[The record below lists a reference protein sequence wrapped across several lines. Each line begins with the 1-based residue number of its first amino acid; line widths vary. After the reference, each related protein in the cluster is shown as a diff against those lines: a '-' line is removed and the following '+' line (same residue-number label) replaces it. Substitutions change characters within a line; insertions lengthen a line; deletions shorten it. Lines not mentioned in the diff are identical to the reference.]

1 MNTTSVK
8 VIFIISSLLLLITPC
23 HSKSNIIP
31 RSDATAFRNNINNYG
46 MMSRSIMISSA
57 AYLAGTRSAEAIS
70 STPSNLYS
78 SCECKNPV
86 KCLCQKEYNPQ
97 NERIYDTARRSFLPA
112 AAAKKLTSELAGR
125 KVVVIGEVHS
135 NPCHHHCE
143 FEVLRALADSNN
155 NDVVIGLECFYRQH
169 QNALD
174 RYVFEHK
181 NIGTLKEE
189 TKWDTS
195 WGYDLNY
202 YAKLFQFAKARGI
215 RLLGLNIPYPVAQ
228 YVGQEGLDALPDK
241 MKGLIPAIDVDD
253 KVHKDQFMNLIGA
266 GSGGHGGERSD
277 QLERMYQVQC
287 LWEEYMSQSAADYIQ
302 KNPQT
307 IVCVIAGLG
316 HIVGRRGI
324 PDRIK
329 KKVSGDINP
338 FVIVPQQVDWS
349 VETGLPNIDAPLT
362 VEECDWAWYTESA
375 EST

>member
-1 MNTTSVK
+1 MD
-8 VIFIISSLLLLITPC
+8 LC
-23 HSKSNIIP
+23 HSNSKNIIP
-31 RSDATAFRNNINNYG
+31 RSDITAFRNNFG
-46 MMSRSIMISSA
+46 MMSRSIMASSI
-57 AYLAGTRSAEAIS
+57 AYLAGTKSAEASKTSSIS
-70 STPSNLYS
+70 YSN
-78 SCECKNPV
+78 CECKNPA

-169 QNALD
+169 QKALD

-181 NIGTLKEE
+181 SIGTLKEE

-228 YVGQEGLDALPDK
+228 YVGQEGLEALPDK
-241 MKGLIPAIDVDD
+241 MKRLIPAIDLDD
-253 KVHKDQFMNLIGA
+253 TKHKNQFMNLIGA
-266 GSGGHGGERSD
+266 GNGGHGAEKSD

-287 LWEEYMSQSAADYIQ
+287 LWEEYMSQSAADYIE
-302 KNPQT
+302 KHPQT

-316 HIVGRRGI
+316 HILGRRGI
-324 PDRIK
+324 PNRIK
-329 KKVSGDINP
+329 KRVRDDNNP

-349 VETGLPNIDAPLT
+349 VETGLPVIDAPLT
-362 VEECDWAWYTESA
+362 VEECDWAWYTESTENA
-375 EST
+375 